1 MNKRI
6 ILTGIGVIL
15 VFILFFFGK
24 TATTKKEMPELAKPE
39 KPQFNIKD
47 TLDARKRQLPSEQL
61 VFINNLENNI
71 SRGDLKHQQVNQ
83 YTNLANFWK
92 DSAGKLIP
100 YIYYLS
106 EAAKLDNSEKK
117 LTFAARLILENMRRE
132 DDPGKKVWEAQ
143 TAATLFEKALKLDP
157 DNQDLQVGLG
167 SCYVYGEGM
176 IGNAEQ
182 TMKGIQQLLQV
193 VKKDSNNMQAQLVL
207 GIGGVISNQF
217 DKAIERLN
225 KVVSFDPHNLEAVSW
240 LADAYAATG
249 DKQNAVKWYE
259 QSKHLV
265 NNPEFSKEID
275 ARIKALNENH

>member
-1 MNKRI
+1 MKNQT
-6 ILTGIGVIL
+6 ILAATGIAL
-15 VFILFFFGK
+15 VLVLFFFGK
-24 TATTKKEMPELAKPE
+24 TTTAKKEIPMEAKARG
-39 KPQFNIKD
+39 PQFSIKD
-47 TLDARKRQLPSEQL
+47 TLAAEKQKLSPVQL
-61 VFINNLENNI
+61 VSLTNIEN
-71 SRGDLKHQQVNQ
+71 SVKRGDVKNQTENQ

-92 DSAGKLIP
+92 DSVGSFIP
-100 YIYYLS
+100 YAYYLS

-132 DDPGKKVWEAQ
+132 ENPDRKVWEAQ
-143 TAATLFEKALKLDP
+143 TAASLFEQGLKLDP
-157 DNQDLQVGLG
+157 DNEDLKVGLG

-193 VKKDSNNMQAQLVL
+193 VQKDSNNMQAQMVL
-207 GIGGVISNQF
+207 GIGGVISNQYN
-217 DKAIERLN
+217 KAIERLN

-240 LADAYAATG
+240 LADAYAAIG

-275 ARIKALNENH
+275 KRIKTVNEGR

>member
-1 MNKRI
+1 LNKRI
-6 ILTGIGVIL
+6 ILAGLGVVL

-24 TATTKKEMPELAKPE
+24 TITIKKQMPVATQAEV
-39 KPQFNIKD
+39 PQFNIKD
-47 TLDARKRQLPSEQL
+47 TLIAEKQRLSPVQLIY
-61 VFINNLENNI
+61 VTNIENGI
-71 SRGDLKHQQVNQ
+71 SRGDVKNQSENQ
-83 YTNLANFWK
+83 YTNLANFWR
-92 DSAGKLIP
+92 DSIGSFIP
-100 YIYYLS
+100 YAYYLS

-207 GIGGVISNQF
+207 GIGGVISNQY

>member
-6 ILTGIGVIL
+6 ILAGAGVVL

-24 TATTKKEMPELAKPE
+24 TTTIKTENPLAAKSE
-39 KPQFNIKD
+39 SPQFNIKD
-47 TLDARKRQLPSEQL
+47 TLIAEKRKLSPVQL
-61 VFINNLENNI
+61 VYVTNIENNI
-71 SRGDLKHQQVNQ
+71 SRGDVKNQSENQ

-92 DSAGKLIP
+92 DSVVSFIP
-100 YIYYLS
+100 YAYYLS

-132 DDPGKKVWEAQ
+132 DNPGRKVWEAQ
-143 TAATLFEKALKLDP
+143 TAATLFESALKLNP
-157 DNQDLQVGLG
+157 ENEDLQVGLG

-207 GIGGVISNQF
+207 GVGGVISNQYN
-217 DKAIERLN
+217 KAIERLN

-249 DKQNAVKWYE
+249 DKQNAIKWYE

-275 ARIKALNENH
+275 ERIKQVNGNH

>member
-1 MNKRI
+1 LNKRI
-6 ILTGIGVIL
+6 ILAACAVVL
-15 VFILFFFGK
+15 FFILFFFGK
-24 TATTKKEMPELAKPE
+24 TVTTKKEMPPVAKTEVPV
-39 KPQFNIKD
+39 FDIKD
-47 TLDARKRQLPSEQL
+47 TLIAEKQKLSPVQLIY
-61 VFINNLENNI
+61 VTNIENGI
-71 SRGDLKHQQVNQ
+71 SRGDLKNQTENQ

-92 DSAGKLIP
+92 DSVASFVP
-100 YIYYLS
+100 YVYYLS

-132 DDPGKKVWEAQ
+132 DNPGKKVWEAQ
-143 TAATLFEKALKLDP
+143 TAASLFEQALKLDP
-157 DNQDLQVGLG
+157 ENADLKVGLG

-225 KVVSFDPHNLEAVSW
+225 KVVNFDPHNLEAVSW
-240 LADAYAATG
+240 LADAYAAKG
-249 DKQNAVKWYE
+249 DKQNAIKWYE

-275 ARIKALNENH
+275 ERIKAVSDNH

>member
-6 ILTGIGVIL
+6 ILAGLGIVL

-24 TATTKKEMPELAKPE
+24 TVTIKKQMPVATQAEV
-39 KPQFNIKD
+39 PQFNIKD
-47 TLDARKRQLPSEQL
+47 TLIAEKQRLSPVQLIY
-61 VFINNLENNI
+61 VTNIENGI
-71 SRGDLKHQQVNQ
+71 SRGDLKNQSENQ
-83 YTNLANFWK
+83 YTNLANFWR
-92 DSAGKLIP
+92 DSIGSFIP
-100 YIYYLS
+100 YAYYLS

-207 GIGGVISNQF
+207 GIGGVISNQY

-240 LADAYAATG
+240 LADAYAASG

-265 NNPEFSKEID
+265 NNPEFSKAID
-275 ARIKALNENH
+275 ARIKEVNESH

>member
-6 ILTGIGVIL
+6 ILAGLGIVL
-15 VFILFFFGK
+15 VFVLFFFGK
-24 TATTKKEMPELAKPE
+24 TVTIKKQMPVATQAEV
-39 KPQFNIKD
+39 PQFNIKD
-47 TLDARKRQLPSEQL
+47 TLIAEKQRLSPVQLIY
-61 VFINNLENNI
+61 VTNIENGI
-71 SRGDLKHQQVNQ
+71 SRGDLKNQSENQ
-83 YTNLANFWK
+83 YTNLANFWR
-92 DSAGKLIP
+92 DSIGSFIP
-100 YIYYLS
+100 YAYYLS

-207 GIGGVISNQF
+207 GIGGVISNQY

>member
-47 TLDARKRQLPSEQL
+47 TLHARKQQLPSDQL

-92 DSAGKLIP
+92 DSAGKFIP

-117 LTFAARLILENMRRE
+117 LTFAARLILENMKRE
-132 DDPGKKVWEAQ
+132 TDPAQKVWEAQ
-143 TAATLFEKALKLDP
+143 TAATLFEKAIALNP
-157 DNQDLQVGLG
+157 DNDDLKVGLG

-182 TMKGIQQLLQV
+182 TMKGIQQLLEV
-193 VKKDSNNMQAQLVL
+193 VRKDSNNMQAQLVL
-207 GIGGVISNQF
+207 GIGGVISTQYN
-217 DKAIERLN
+217 KAIERLQ
-225 KVVSFDPHNLEAVSW
+225 KVVDFDPHNLEAVSW
-240 LADAYAATG
+240 LADAYAAAG
-249 DKQNAVKWYE
+249 DKQNAIKWYE
-259 QSKHLV
+259 QSEHLV
-265 NNPEFSKEID
+265 NNPAFTKEINE
-275 ARIKALNENH
+275 RIKLLKENQ

>member
-6 ILTGIGVIL
+6 ILAGAGIVL

-24 TATTKKEMPELAKPE
+24 TAPIKTENPLATKSVT
-39 KPQFNIKD
+39 PQFNIKD
-47 TLDARKRQLPSEQL
+47 TLIAEKQKLSSVQLIY
-61 VFINNLENNI
+61 VTNIENNI
-71 SRGDLKHQQVNQ
+71 SRGDVKNQSENQ
-83 YTNLANFWK
+83 YTDLANFWK
-92 DSAGKLIP
+92 DSVVSFIP
-100 YIYYLS
+100 YAYYLS

-132 DDPGKKVWEAQ
+132 DNPGRKVWEAQ
-143 TAATLFEKALKLDP
+143 TAATLFESALKLDP
-157 DNQDLQVGLG
+157 ENEDLQVGLG

-207 GIGGVISNQF
+207 GVGGVISNQYN
-217 DKAIERLN
+217 KAIERLN

-249 DKQNAVKWYE
+249 DKQNAIKWYE

-275 ARIKALNENH
+275 ERIKQVNGNH